1 MKRNRLTAG
10 IRARIPVD
18 MKEQVDQLAQ
28 SRLLSPSDIVRE
40 ALLLYIPGEVKR
52 LKETH
57 QIH

>member
-10 IRARIPVD
+10 IRARIPVE

-40 ALLLYIPGEVKR
+40 ALLQYIPYEFKR
-52 LKETH
+52 LKDT
-57 QIH
+57 QQTR

>member
-10 IRARIPVD
+10 IRARIPVE

-40 ALLLYIPGEVKR
+40 ALLQYIPFEVKR
-52 LKETH
+52 LRENQQTH
-57 QIH
+57 